1 MTYQNYGGQNPPPGG
16 PQWNTPPPYA
26 PSASTNGMAI
36 AALVCAFL
44 FAPLAIVLG
53 HIARGQIKRTGE
65 GGRGLATA
73 GLVLGYIFTLASIVI
88 VVLTVGFAVWVVK
101 NAPPTTSTTT
111 TETSVIITPS
121 TEP

>member
-26 PSASTNGMAI
+26 PAASTNGLAI

-88 VVLTVGFAVWVVK
+88 VIISIGMAVWVVK
-101 NAPPTTSTTT
+101 NAPTLPTTT
-111 TETSVIITPS
+111 TDTSVIITPS

>member
-1 MTYQNYGGQNPPPGG
+1 MD
-16 PQWNTPPPYA
+16 TPPP

-88 VVLTVGFAVWVVK
+88 VVISVGFAVWVVK

-111 TETSVIITPS
+111 TETSVFITPS